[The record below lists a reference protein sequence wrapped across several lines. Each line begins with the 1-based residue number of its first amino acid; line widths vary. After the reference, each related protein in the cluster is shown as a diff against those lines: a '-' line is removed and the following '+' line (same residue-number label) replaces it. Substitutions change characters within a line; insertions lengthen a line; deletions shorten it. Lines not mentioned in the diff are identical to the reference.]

1 MRKITAAALNIQQ
14 FLKMWIT
21 IRFLG
26 TKTQRVCKMPTFFT
40 EIFTCS
46 RIKQSFLQITAYE
59 NFRNLSGY
67 IAFEH

>member
-26 TKTQRVCKMPTFFT
+26 TKTQRVCKMPTFFHRD
-40 EIFTCS
+40 IYLFS
-46 RIKQSFLQITAYE
+46 D
-59 NFRNLSGY
+59 
-67 IAFEH
+67 